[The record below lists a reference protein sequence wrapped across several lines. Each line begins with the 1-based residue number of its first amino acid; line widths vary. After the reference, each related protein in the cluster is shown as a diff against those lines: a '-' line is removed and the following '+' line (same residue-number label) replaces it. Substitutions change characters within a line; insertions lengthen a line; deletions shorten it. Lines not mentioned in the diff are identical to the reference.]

1 MKPVY
6 FLLFAFGMLLFAG
19 CQDKPHQLTIVEKKE
34 IQKEVQDKYDQMI
47 KAINKLDARAWS
59 EFMRKDGFISAFL
72 GTEYYGTRK
81 DYVEVITGFFS
92 ERDKQKVE
100 PTAVQVTALSMEH
113 ALLTSEEVAEVR
125 LNNGQMQ
132 KFKHV
137 FTLLWKKEIDG
148 WKIIHVHEAWQD
160 IK

>member
-6 FLLFAFGMLLFAG
+6 FLLFVFGMLIFAG

-34 IQKEVQDKYDQMI
+34 IQKEVQDKYDQMM

-59 EFMRKDGFISAFL
+59 EYMRKDGFISAFL

-81 DYVEVITGFFS
+81 DYVEVITKSFA

-100 PTAVQVTALSMEH
+100 PKTVQVTALSMEH
-113 ALLTSEEVAEVR
+113 ALLTSQEEAEIR
-125 LNNGQMQ
+125 LNSGEVL
-132 KFKHV
+132 KVLHV
-137 FTLLWKKEIDG
+137 YTLIWKKEIDG
-148 WKIIHVHEAWQD
+148 WKIIHAHEAWED